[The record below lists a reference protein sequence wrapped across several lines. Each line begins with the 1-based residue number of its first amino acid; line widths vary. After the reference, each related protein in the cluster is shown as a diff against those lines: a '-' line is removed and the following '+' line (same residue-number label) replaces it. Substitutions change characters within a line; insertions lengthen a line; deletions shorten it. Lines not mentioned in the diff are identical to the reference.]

1 MKNIYLM
8 NANHLLNENVSI
20 NKIHEQDYIWIL
32 WVTIITEDALL
43 LAPAQVSAG
52 KKYFEQGMLQKI
64 TYNASKNWVKGAVVF
79 TSLF

>member
-32 WVTIITEDALL
+32 WVTIITKDALI

-52 KKYFEQGMLQKI
+52 KKYFE
-64 TYNASKNWVKGAVVF
+64 
-79 TSLF
+79 

>member
-32 WVTIITEDALL
+32 WVTITTEDALL

-52 KKYFEQGMLQKI
+52 KKYFEQGMPQKI